1 MSNASL
7 FRRYNREQDRL
18 LLATLP
24 KSGVLDYDL
33 PDIDLTNLVGP
44 TARAQA
50 AAARLRKGKN

>member
-1 MSNASL
+1 MSNANL
-7 FRRYNREQDRL
+7 FRRYNYEQQKM

-24 KSGVLDYDL
+24 KSGVVEYNL
-33 PDIDLTNLVGP
+33 PDIDLKNLVGP